1 MPCQPSIPSHCCVA
15 FSKIESM
22 TFFLRALAQ
31 FDENKHGAEGLFVS
45 EKGAEI
51 IRDDIRRGEVEG
63 CRPDRS
69 KVWSFCCLFAER
81 EKGNANSNSMMNEE
95 KLQIEVSLMQ
105 PRKDAYAHTGL
116 QDDEFQFLR
125 ESFADLFQRCTIDT
139 NCGTQR
145 GRKCGGGDA
154 GRSFRIYPVDADHC
168 IVIS

>member
-1 MPCQPSIPSHCCVA
+1 V
-15 FSKIESM
+15 
-22 TFFLRALAQ
+22 
-31 FDENKHGAEGLFVS
+31 
-45 EKGAEI
+45 
-51 IRDDIRRGEVEG
+51 
-63 CRPDRS
+63 
-69 KVWSFCCLFAER
+69 R

-145 GRKCGGGDA
+145 GSEVWRRRCREIVSHLSSRR
-154 GRSFRIYPVDADHC
+154 RSLHSHFVMICWVLRLLKHLLGVGIE
-168 IVIS
+168 